1 MSILLILYCAVE
13 CKQLNKKYMKKI
25 FYLFCVAVIT
35 ASCVSQAKYNELLE
49 SEANLYTQ
57 AKECDK
63 ELNKAKAK
71 IQDLETL
78 VAKLNQEKELI
89 EEDTTRLSRELQRV
103 VEDCNKMQE
112 QNASLLEKLKSS
124 KTKDEI
130 QKMLEEIQ
138 ALQTEL
144 IQREDALFKA
154 ERSLKEK
161 QAELE
166 DRNAKITELTKLLE
180 ERDNYLNSLK
190 DKVMKALAPFEADGL
205 KVSEK
210 GGKVYVSMDEKL
222 LFQSGRWV
230 VDAKGAKA
238 IRELSKVLATTKD
251 VDIVVEGHTDN
262 VPFAGNGNV
271 LDNWDLSVK
280 RATSI
285 VRILLENKDIDPTK
299 VSASGRSEYCPIETA
314 NTKEARQANRRIE
327 IILTPNLDEL
337 LKIFE

>member
-1 MSILLILYCAVE
+1 MIILDYFTNFVSG
-13 CKQLNKKYMKKI
+13 KKDIYKMKKLI
-25 FYLFCVAVIT
+25 YLFCAGILA
-35 ASCVSQAKYNELLE
+35 ASCVTQAKYNEVVD
-49 SEANLYTQ
+49 SEARLYEQ

-63 ELNKAKAK
+63 DLNKANAK
-71 IQDLETL
+71 ISDLEAQI
-78 VAKLNQEKELI
+78 AKLNQEKEII
-89 EEDTTRLSRELQRV
+89 EEDTTRLSKELQRV

-112 QNASLLEKLKSS
+112 QNANLLDKLKGAS
-124 KTKDEI
+124 TKKEI
-130 QKMLEEIQ
+130 QNMLEEIQ
-138 ALQTEL
+138 TLQSEL

-154 ERSLKEK
+154 ERALKEK

-180 ERDNYLNSLK
+180 ERDSYLNSLK

-230 VDAKGAKA
+230 VDNKGASA

-262 VPFAGNGNV
+262 VPFSGNGNII
-271 LDNWDLSVK
+271 DNWDLSVK

-285 VRILLENKDIDPTK
+285 VRILLENKDIDPAK
-299 VSASGRSEYCPIETA
+299 VSASGRSEYCPIDTE
-314 NTKEARQANRRIE
+314 NTKEARKANRRIE

>member
-1 MSILLILYCAVE
+1 
-13 CKQLNKKYMKKI
+13 MKKI
-25 FYLFCVAVIT
+25 FYLFCLAVLS
-35 ASCVSQAKYNELLE
+35 ASCVTQAKYNEVLE
-49 SEANLYTQ
+49 SEANLYAQ
-57 AKECDK
+57 AQECDK

-71 IQDLETL
+71 IQDLETKL
-78 VAKLNQEKELI
+78 SKLNKEKEQI
-89 EEDTTRLSRELQRV
+89 EEDTIRLSKELQRV
-103 VEDCNKMQE
+103 VADCNKMQE
-112 QNASLLEKLKSS
+112 QNLNLLEKLQSS
-124 KTKDEI
+124 KTKDEF
-130 QKMLEEIQ
+130 QTLLEEIN

-154 ERSLKEK
+154 ERALKEK
-161 QAELE
+161 QIELE
-166 DRNAKITELTKLLE
+166 DRNAKITELTKLLD

-190 DKVMKALAPFEADGL
+190 DKVMKALAPFETEGL

-230 VDAKGAKA
+230 VDAKGARA

-262 VPFAGNGNV
+262 VPFEGNGNI

-285 VRILLENKDIDPTK
+285 VRILLENKDIDPAK
-299 VSASGRSEYCPIETA
+299 VSASGRSEYCPIDTA
-314 NTKEARQANRRIE
+314 DTKEARKANRRIE

>member
-1 MSILLILYCAVE
+1 
-13 CKQLNKKYMKKI
+13 MKKI
-25 FYLFCVAVIT
+25 FYLFCLAVLS
-35 ASCVSQAKYNELLE
+35 ASCVTQAKYNEVVE
-49 SEANLYTQ
+49 SEARLYEQ

-71 IQDLETL
+71 ITDLEAKI
-78 VAKLNQEKELI
+78 AKLSQEKELI
-89 EEDTTRLSRELQRV
+89 EEDTTRLSKELQRV

-112 QNASLLEKLKSS
+112 QNSNLLDKLKGAKS
-124 KTKDEI
+124 KEEI
-130 QKMLEEIQ
+130 QKMLEEIHS
-138 ALQTEL
+138 LQSEL

-154 ERSLKEK
+154 ERALKEK

-166 DRNAKITELTKLLE
+166 ERNAKITELTKLLE
-180 ERDNYLNSLK
+180 ERDNHLNSLK
-190 DKVMKALAPFEADGL
+190 DKVVKALAPFEAEGL
-205 KVSEK
+205 KVSSK

-230 VDAKGAKA
+230 VDTKGAKA
-238 IRELSKVLATTKD
+238 IRELSNVLATTKD

-262 VPFAGNGNV
+262 VPFSGNGNII
-271 LDNWDLSVK
+271 DNWDLSVK

-285 VRILLENKDIDPTK
+285 VRILLENKNIAPAN
-299 VSASGRSEYCPIETA
+299 VSASGRSEYCPIDTA
-314 NTKEARQANRRIE
+314 DTKEARKANRRIE

>member
-1 MSILLILYCAVE
+1 
-13 CKQLNKKYMKKI
+13 
-25 FYLFCVAVIT
+25 
-35 ASCVSQAKYNELLE
+35 
-49 SEANLYTQ
+49 
-57 AKECDK
+57 
-63 ELNKAKAK
+63 
-71 IQDLETL
+71 
-78 VAKLNQEKELI
+78 
-89 EEDTTRLSRELQRV
+89 
-103 VEDCNKMQE
+103 MQE
-112 QNASLLEKLKSS
+112 QNANLLDKLKGAS
-124 KTKDEI
+124 TKKEI
-130 QKMLEEIQ
+130 QNMLEEIQ
-138 ALQTEL
+138 TLQTEL

-154 ERSLKEK
+154 ERALKEK

-180 ERDNYLNSLK
+180 ERDQYLNSLK

-230 VDAKGAKA
+230 VDNKGANA

-262 VPFAGNGNV
+262 VPFSGNGNIV
-271 LDNWDLSVK
+271 DNWDLSVK

-299 VSASGRSEYCPIETA
+299 VSASGRSEYCPIDTA
-314 NTKEARQANRRIE
+314 DTKEARKANRRIE

>member
-1 MSILLILYCAVE
+1 
-13 CKQLNKKYMKKI
+13 MKKLI
-25 FYLFCVAVIT
+25 YLFCAGIL
-35 ASCVSQAKYNELLE
+35 ASSCVTQAKYNEVVE
-49 SEANLYTQ
+49 SEARLYEQ

-63 ELNKAKAK
+63 NLNKANSK
-71 IQDLETL
+71 IKDLENL
-78 VAKLNQEKELI
+78 ASKMKQEKELM
-89 EEDTTRLSRELQRV
+89 EEDTTKLSRELQRV
-103 VEDCNKMQE
+103 IADCNKMQE
-112 QNASLLEKLKSS
+112 QNLNLLDKLQSAKS
-124 KTKDEI
+124 KDEI
-130 QKMLEEIQ
+130 QSMLEEIN
-138 ALQTEL
+138 ALQSEL

-154 ERSLKEK
+154 ERALKD
-161 QAELE
+161 QQGELE
-166 DRNAKITELTKLLE
+166 ARNAKITELTKLLE
-180 ERDNYLNSLK
+180 ERDNHLNSLK
-190 DKVMKALAPFEADGL
+190 DKVMKALAPYESEGL
-205 KVSEK
+205 KVSSK

-238 IRELSKVLATTKD
+238 IRELSKVLSSTKD

-262 VPFAGNGNV
+262 VPFSGNGNV

-285 VRILLENKDIDPTK
+285 VRLLLENEEIDPAK
-299 VSASGRSEYCPIETA
+299 VSASGRSEYCPVDTA

>member
-1 MSILLILYCAVE
+1 
-13 CKQLNKKYMKKI
+13 MKKI
-25 FYLFCVAVIT
+25 FYLFCLAVLS
-35 ASCVSQAKYNELLE
+35 ASCVTQAKYNEVVE
-49 SEANLYTQ
+49 SEARLYEQ

-71 IQDLETL
+71 ITDLEAKI
-78 VAKLNQEKELI
+78 AKLSQEKELI
-89 EEDTTRLSRELQRV
+89 EEDTTRLSKELQRV

-112 QNASLLEKLKSS
+112 QNSNLLEKLKGASS
-124 KTKDEI
+124 KEEI
-130 QKMLEEIQ
+130 QSMLEEIQ
-138 ALQTEL
+138 ALQSEL

-154 ERSLKEK
+154 ERALKEK

-166 DRNAKITELTKLLE
+166 ERNAKITELTKLLE
-180 ERDNYLNSLK
+180 ERDSYLNSLK
-190 DKVMKALAPFEADGL
+190 DKVMKALAPFESEGL

-230 VDAKGAKA
+230 VDAKGVNA

-262 VPFAGNGNV
+262 VPYTGSGNI

-285 VRILLENKDIDPTK
+285 VRILLENKDIDPAK

>member
-1 MSILLILYCAVE
+1 
-13 CKQLNKKYMKKI
+13 MKKI
-25 FYLFCVAVIT
+25 FYLFCLAVLS
-35 ASCVSQAKYNELLE
+35 ASCVTQAKYNEVVE
-49 SEANLYTQ
+49 SEARLYEQ

-71 IQDLETL
+71 ITDLEAKI
-78 VAKLNQEKELI
+78 AKLSQEKELI
-89 EEDTTRLSRELQRV
+89 EEDTTRLSKELQRV

-112 QNASLLEKLKSS
+112 QNLNLLEKLKGASS
-124 KTKDEI
+124 KEEI
-130 QKMLEEIQ
+130 QSMLEEIQ
-138 ALQTEL
+138 ALQSEL

-154 ERSLKEK
+154 ERALKEK

-166 DRNAKITELTKLLE
+166 ERNAKITELTKLLE
-180 ERDNYLNSLK
+180 ERDSYLNSLK
-190 DKVMKALAPFEADGL
+190 DKVMKALAPFESEGL

-230 VDAKGAKA
+230 VDAKGVNA

-262 VPFAGNGNV
+262 VPYTGSGNI

-285 VRILLENKDIDPTK
+285 VRILLENKDIDPAK

>member
-1 MSILLILYCAVE
+1 M
-13 CKQLNKKYMKKI
+13 
-25 FYLFCVAVIT
+25 AVIA
-35 ASCVSQAKYNELLE
+35 ASCVTKAKYNEVLD
-49 SEANLYTQ
+49 SEARLYEQ

-63 ELNKAKAK
+63 NLNKANAK
-71 IQDLETL
+71 ISDLEAQL
-78 VAKLNQEKELI
+78 AKLNKEKEII

-112 QNASLLEKLKSS
+112 QNLNLLEKLKGS
-124 KTKDEI
+124 KGKEEI

-138 ALQTEL
+138 SLQSEL

-154 ERSLKEK
+154 ERALKDK
-161 QAELE
+161 QSELE
-166 DRNAKITELTKLLE
+166 ERNAKITELTRLLE
-180 ERDNYLNSLK
+180 ERDSHLNSLK
-190 DKVMKALAPFEADGL
+190 DKVIKALAPFETEGL
-205 KVSEK
+205 KVSSK

-230 VDAKGAKA
+230 VDAKGARA

-262 VPFAGNGNV
+262 VPFTGNGNV
-271 LDNWDLSVK
+271 IDNWDLSVK

-285 VRILLENKDIDPTK
+285 VRILLENTEINPAQ
-299 VSASGRSEYCPIETA
+299 VSASGRSEYCPLETA
-314 NTKEARQANRRIE
+314 DTKEARKANRRTE

>member
-1 MSILLILYCAVE
+1 MCRRLDFSLGENIHLIP
-13 CKQLNKKYMKKI
+13 
-25 FYLFCVAVIT
+25 
-35 ASCVSQAKYNELLE
+35 
-49 SEANLYTQ
+49 
-57 AKECDK
+57 
-63 ELNKAKAK
+63 
-71 IQDLETL
+71 
-78 VAKLNQEKELI
+78 KLSQEKELI
-89 EEDTTRLSRELQRV
+89 EEDTTRLSKELQRV
-103 VEDCNKMQE
+103 VEDCNRMQE
-112 QNASLLEKLKSS
+112 QNSNLLEKLKGASS
-124 KTKDEI
+124 KEEI
-130 QKMLEEIQ
+130 KSMMEEIQ

-154 ERSLKEK
+154 ERALKEK

-166 DRNAKITELTKLLE
+166 ERNAKITELTKLLE

-190 DKVMKALAPFEADGL
+190 DKVMKALAPFESEGL
-205 KVSEK
+205 
-210 GGKVYVSMDEKL
+210 KVYVSMDEKL

-230 VDAKGAKA
+230 VDAKGVNA

-262 VPFAGNGNV
+262 VPYTGSGNI

>member
-1 MSILLILYCAVE
+1 
-13 CKQLNKKYMKKI
+13 MKKI
-25 FYLFCVAVIT
+25 FYLFCVAVVS
-35 ASCVSQAKYNELLE
+35 ASCVTQAKYNEVLE
-49 SEANLYTQ
+49 SEANLYAQ
-57 AKECDK
+57 AQECDK

-78 VAKLNQEKELI
+78 VAKLNQEKEQI

-103 VEDCNKMQE
+103 VEDCNNMHE
-112 QNASLLEKLKSS
+112 QNQNLLEKLKSS

-138 ALQTEL
+138 ALQSEL
-144 IQREDALFKA
+144 INREDALFKA
-154 ERSLKEK
+154 ERALKDK
-161 QAELE
+161 QQELA
-166 DRNAKITELTKLLE
+166 DRNAKITELTTLLE
-180 ERDNYLNSLK
+180 ERDSHLNSLK
-190 DKVMKALAPFEADGL
+190 DKVVKALAPFEAEGL
-205 KVSEK
+205 KVSSK
-210 GGKVYVSMDEKL
+210 DGKVYVSMDEKL

-262 VPFAGNGNV
+262 VPFSGNGNV

-285 VRILLENKDIDPTK
+285 VRILLENSDINPAK
-299 VSASGRSEYCPIETA
+299 VSASGRSEYCPIDTA
-314 NTKEARQANRRIE
+314 DTKEARKANRRIE
-327 IILTPNLDEL
+327 IILTPDLDEL

>member
-1 MSILLILYCAVE
+1 
-13 CKQLNKKYMKKI
+13 MKKI
-25 FYLFCVAVIT
+25 FYLFCLAVLS
-35 ASCVSQAKYNELLE
+35 ASCVTQAKYNEVLE
-49 SEANLYTQ
+49 SEANLYAQ
-57 AKECDK
+57 AQECDK

-71 IQDLETL
+71 IQDLETKL
-78 VAKLNQEKELI
+78 SKLNKEKEQI
-89 EEDTTRLSRELQRV
+89 EEDTIRLSKELQRV
-103 VEDCNKMQE
+103 VADCNKMQE
-112 QNASLLEKLKSS
+112 QNLNLLEKLQSS
-124 KTKDEI
+124 KTKDEF
-130 QKMLEEIQ
+130 QTLLEEIN

-154 ERSLKEK
+154 ERALKEK

-166 DRNAKITELTKLLE
+166 ERNAKITELTKLLE
-180 ERDNYLNSLK
+180 ERDNFLNSLK
-190 DKVMKALAPFEADGL
+190 DKVMKALAPFESEGL

-230 VDAKGAKA
+230 VDAKGVNA

-262 VPFAGNGNV
+262 VPYTGSGNI

-285 VRILLENKDIDPTK
+285 VRILLENKDIDPAK
-299 VSASGRSEYCPIETA
+299 VSASGRSEYCPIDTA
-314 NTKEARQANRRIE
+314 DTKEARKANRRIE

-337 LKIFE
+337 LKIFD

>member
-1 MSILLILYCAVE
+1 MIILDYFTNFVSG
-13 CKQLNKKYMKKI
+13 KKDIYKMKKLI
-25 FYLFCVAVIT
+25 YLFCAGIL
-35 ASCVSQAKYNELLE
+35 ASSCVTQAKYNEVLD
-49 SEANLYTQ
+49 SEAKLYEQ

-63 ELNKAKAK
+63 ELNKANAK
-71 IQDLETL
+71 ISDLEAQI
-78 VAKLNQEKELI
+78 AKLSKEKETI

-103 VEDCNKMQE
+103 VEDCNRMQE
-112 QNASLLEKLKSS
+112 QNANLLDKLKGASS
-124 KTKDEI
+124 KKEI
-130 QKMLEEIQ
+130 QNMLEEIQ
-138 ALQTEL
+138 ALQSEL

-154 ERSLKEK
+154 ERALKEK

-180 ERDNYLNSLK
+180 ERDQYLNSLK

-230 VDAKGAKA
+230 VDNKGATA

-262 VPFAGNGNV
+262 VPFSGNGNII
-271 LDNWDLSVK
+271 DNWDLSVK

-299 VSASGRSEYCPIETA
+299 VSASGRGEYCPVETA
-314 NTKEARQANRRIE
+314 DTKEARKANRRIE

>member
-1 MSILLILYCAVE
+1 
-13 CKQLNKKYMKKI
+13 MKKLI
-25 FYLFCVAVIT
+25 YLFCAGILSS
-35 ASCVSQAKYNELLE
+35 SCVTQAKYNEVVE
-49 SEANLYTQ
+49 SEARLYEQ

-63 ELNKAKAK
+63 DLNKAKAK
-71 IQDLETL
+71 ISDLEAQI
-78 VAKLNQEKELI
+78 AKLSQEKELI
-89 EEDTTRLSRELQRV
+89 EEDTTRLSKELQRV
-103 VEDCNKMQE
+103 VEDCNRMQE
-112 QNASLLEKLKSS
+112 QNANLLEKLKGASS
-124 KTKDEI
+124 KEEI
-130 QKMLEEIQ
+130 KSMMEEIQ

-154 ERSLKEK
+154 ERALKEK

-166 DRNAKITELTKLLE
+166 ERNAKITELTKLLE

-190 DKVMKALAPFEADGL
+190 DKVMKALAPFESEGL
-205 KVSEK
+205 KVSER

-230 VDAKGAKA
+230 VDAKGVNA

-262 VPFAGNGNV
+262 VPYTGSGNI

-285 VRILLENKDIDPTK
+285 VRILLENKDIDPAK

>member
-1 MSILLILYCAVE
+1 
-13 CKQLNKKYMKKI
+13 MKKLI
-25 FYLFCVAVIT
+25 YLFCAGILA
-35 ASCVSQAKYNELLE
+35 ASCVTQAKYNEVVD
-49 SEANLYTQ
+49 SEARLYEQ

-63 ELNKAKAK
+63 NLNKANAK
-71 IQDLETL
+71 IADLEAQ
-78 VAKLNQEKELI
+78 VAKLNQEKEII
-89 EEDTTRLSRELQRV
+89 EEDTTRLSKELQRV

-112 QNASLLEKLKSS
+112 QNANLLEKLKGAS
-124 KTKDEI
+124 TKKEI
-130 QKMLEEIQ
+130 QNMLEEIQ
-138 ALQTEL
+138 TLQSEL

-154 ERSLKEK
+154 ERALKEK

-180 ERDNYLNSLK
+180 ERDQYLNSLK

-230 VDAKGAKA
+230 VDNKGANA

-262 VPFAGNGNV
+262 VPFSGNGNIV
-271 LDNWDLSVK
+271 DNWDLSVK

-285 VRILLENKDIDPTK
+285 VRILLENKDIDPAK
-299 VSASGRSEYCPIETA
+299 VSASGRSEYCPIDTA
-314 NTKEARQANRRIE
+314 DTKEARKANRRIE

>member
-1 MSILLILYCAVE
+1 
-13 CKQLNKKYMKKI
+13 MKKLI
-25 FYLFCVAVIT
+25 YLFCAGIL
-35 ASCVSQAKYNELLE
+35 ASSCVTQAKYNEVVE
-49 SEANLYTQ
+49 SEARLYEQ

-63 ELNKAKAK
+63 DLNKAKAK
-71 IQDLETL
+71 ISDLEAQI
-78 VAKLNQEKELI
+78 AKLSQEKELI
-89 EEDTTRLSRELQRV
+89 EEDTTRLSKELQRV
-103 VEDCNKMQE
+103 VEDCNRMQE
-112 QNASLLEKLKSS
+112 QNSNLLDKLKGAKS
-124 KTKDEI
+124 KEEI

-138 ALQTEL
+138 TLQSEL

-154 ERSLKEK
+154 ERALKDK

-190 DKVMKALAPFEADGL
+190 DKVMKALAPFESEGL

-238 IRELSKVLATTKD
+238 IRELSNVLATTKD

-262 VPFAGNGNV
+262 VPFSGNGNII
-271 LDNWDLSVK
+271 DNWDLSVK

-285 VRILLENKDIDPTK
+285 VRILLENKDINPAK

-314 NTKEARQANRRIE
+314 DTKEARKANRRIE

>member
-1 MSILLILYCAVE
+1 
-13 CKQLNKKYMKKI
+13 MKKI
-25 FYLFCVAVIT
+25 FYLFCLAVLS
-35 ASCVSQAKYNELLE
+35 ASCVTQAKYNEVLE
-49 SEANLYTQ
+49 SEANLYAQ
-57 AKECDK
+57 AQECDK

-71 IQDLETL
+71 IQDLETKL
-78 VAKLNQEKELI
+78 SKLNKEKEQI
-89 EEDTTRLSRELQRV
+89 EEDTIKLSKELQRV
-103 VEDCNKMQE
+103 VADCNKMQE
-112 QNASLLEKLKSS
+112 QNLNLLEKLQSS
-124 KTKDEI
+124 KTKDEF
-130 QKMLEEIQ
+130 QTLLEEIN

-154 ERSLKEK
+154 ERALKEK
-161 QAELE
+161 QIELE
-166 DRNAKITELTKLLE
+166 DRNAKITELTKLLD

-190 DKVMKALAPFEADGL
+190 DKVMKALAPFETEGL

-230 VDAKGAKA
+230 VDAKGARA

-262 VPFAGNGNV
+262 VPFEGNGNI

-285 VRILLENKDIDPTK
+285 VRILLENKDIDPAK
-299 VSASGRSEYCPIETA
+299 VSASGRSEYCPIDTA
-314 NTKEARQANRRIE
+314 DTKEARKANRRIE

>member
-1 MSILLILYCAVE
+1 
-13 CKQLNKKYMKKI
+13 MKKLI
-25 FYLFCVAVIT
+25 YLFCIGVIA
-35 ASCVSQAKYNELLE
+35 ASCVTQAKYNEVLE
-49 SEANLYTQ
+49 SEANLYAQ
-57 AKECDK
+57 AQECDK

-71 IQDLETL
+71 IQDLETKL
-78 VAKLNQEKELI
+78 SKLNKEKEQI
-89 EEDTTRLSRELQRV
+89 EEDTIRLSKELQRV
-103 VEDCNKMQE
+103 VADCNKMQE
-112 QNASLLEKLKSS
+112 QNLNLLEKLQSS
-124 KTKDEI
+124 KTKDEF
-130 QKMLEEIQ
+130 QTLLEEIN

-154 ERSLKEK
+154 ERALKEK
-161 QAELE
+161 QIELE
-166 DRNAKITELTKLLE
+166 DRNAKITELTKLLD

-190 DKVMKALAPFEADGL
+190 DKVMKALAPFETEGL

-230 VDAKGAKA
+230 VDAKGART

-262 VPFAGNGNV
+262 VPFEGNGNI

-285 VRILLENKDIDPTK
+285 VRILLENKDIDPAK
-299 VSASGRSEYCPIETA
+299 VSASGRSEYCPIDTA
-314 NTKEARQANRRIE
+314 DTKEARKANRRIE

>member
-1 MSILLILYCAVE
+1 
-13 CKQLNKKYMKKI
+13 MKKLI
-25 FYLFCVAVIT
+25 YLFCIGILAS
-35 ASCVSQAKYNELLE
+35 SCVSQAKYNEVLD
-49 SEANLYTQ
+49 SEARLYAQ

-71 IQDLETL
+71 ISDLEAQI
-78 VAKLNQEKELI
+78 AKLSQEKEII
-89 EEDTTRLSRELQRV
+89 EEDTTRLSKELQRV
-103 VEDCNKMQE
+103 VEDCNRMQE
-112 QNASLLEKLKSS
+112 QNANLLEKLKGASS
-124 KTKDEI
+124 KEEI
-130 QKMLEEIQ
+130 KSMMEEIQ

-154 ERSLKEK
+154 ERTLKEK

-166 DRNAKITELTKLLE
+166 DKNAKITELTKLLE

-190 DKVMKALAPFEADGL
+190 DKVMKALAPFESEGL

-230 VDAKGAKA
+230 VDAKGATA
-238 IRELSKVLATTKD
+238 IRELSKVLAGTKD

-262 VPFAGNGNV
+262 VPYTGNGNII
-271 LDNWDLSVK
+271 DNWDLSVK

-285 VRILLENKDIDPTK
+285 VRILLENKDINPAK
-299 VSASGRSEYCPIETA
+299 VSASGRSEYCPIDTA
-314 NTKEARQANRRIE
+314 DTKEARKANRRIE

>member
-1 MSILLILYCAVE
+1 
-13 CKQLNKKYMKKI
+13 MKKI
-25 FYLFCVAVIT
+25 FYLFCLAVLS
-35 ASCVSQAKYNELLE
+35 ASCVTQAKYNEVVE
-49 SEANLYTQ
+49 SEARLYEQ

-71 IQDLETL
+71 ITDLEAKI
-78 VAKLNQEKELI
+78 AKLSQEKERI
-89 EEDTTRLSRELQRV
+89 EEDTTRLSKELQRV

-112 QNASLLEKLKSS
+112 QNSNLLEKLKGASS
-124 KTKDEI
+124 KEEI
-130 QKMLEEIQ
+130 QSMLEEIQ
-138 ALQTEL
+138 ALQSEL

-154 ERSLKEK
+154 ERALKEK

-166 DRNAKITELTKLLE
+166 ERNAKITELTKLLE
-180 ERDNYLNSLK
+180 ERDSYLNSLK
-190 DKVMKALAPFEADGL
+190 DKVMKALAPFESEGL

-230 VDAKGAKA
+230 VDAKGVNA

-262 VPFAGNGNV
+262 VPYTGSGNI

-285 VRILLENKDIDPTK
+285 VRILLENKDIDPAK

>member
-1 MSILLILYCAVE
+1 
-13 CKQLNKKYMKKI
+13 MKKI
-25 FYLFCVAVIT
+25 FYLFCLAVLS
-35 ASCVSQAKYNELLE
+35 ASCVTQAKYNEVLE
-49 SEANLYTQ
+49 SEANLYAQ
-57 AKECDK
+57 AQECDK

-71 IQDLETL
+71 IQDLETKL
-78 VAKLNQEKELI
+78 SKLNKEKEQI
-89 EEDTTRLSRELQRV
+89 EEDTIRLSKELQRV
-103 VEDCNKMQE
+103 VADCNKMQE
-112 QNASLLEKLKSS
+112 QNLNLLEKLQSS
-124 KTKDEI
+124 KTKDEF
-130 QKMLEEIQ
+130 QTLLEEIN

-154 ERSLKEK
+154 ERALKEK
-161 QAELE
+161 QIELE
-166 DRNAKITELTKLLE
+166 DRNAKITELTKLLD

-190 DKVMKALAPFEADGL
+190 DKVMKALAPFETEGL

-230 VDAKGAKA
+230 VDAKGARA

-262 VPFAGNGNV
+262 VPFDGNGNI

-285 VRILLENKDIDPTK
+285 VRILLENKDIDPAK
-299 VSASGRSEYCPIETA
+299 VSASGRSEYCPIDTA
-314 NTKEARQANRRIE
+314 DTKEARKANRRIE

-337 LKIFE
+337 LKIFD

>member
-1 MSILLILYCAVE
+1 
-13 CKQLNKKYMKKI
+13 MKKI
-25 FYLFCVAVIT
+25 FYLFCLAVLS
-35 ASCVSQAKYNELLE
+35 ASCVTQAKYNEVVE
-49 SEANLYTQ
+49 SEARLYEQ

-71 IQDLETL
+71 ITDLEAKI
-78 VAKLNQEKELI
+78 AKLSQEKELI
-89 EEDTTRLSRELQRV
+89 EEDTTRLSKELQRV

-112 QNASLLEKLKSS
+112 QNSNLLEKLKGASS
-124 KTKDEI
+124 KEEI
-130 QKMLEEIQ
+130 QYMLEEIQ
-138 ALQTEL
+138 ALQSEL

-154 ERSLKEK
+154 ERALKEK

-166 DRNAKITELTKLLE
+166 ERNAKITELTKLLE
-180 ERDNYLNSLK
+180 ERDSYLNSLK
-190 DKVMKALAPFEADGL
+190 DKVMKALAPFESEGL

-230 VDAKGAKA
+230 VDAKGVNA

-262 VPFAGNGNV
+262 VPYTGSGNI

-285 VRILLENKDIDPTK
+285 VRILLENKDIDPAK

>member
-1 MSILLILYCAVE
+1 
-13 CKQLNKKYMKKI
+13 MKKLI
-25 FYLFCVAVIT
+25 YLFCAGILA
-35 ASCVSQAKYNELLE
+35 ASCVTQAKYNEVVD
-49 SEANLYTQ
+49 SEAKLYEQ

-63 ELNKAKAK
+63 ELNKANAK
-71 IQDLETL
+71 ISDLEAQI
-78 VAKLNQEKELI
+78 AKLSKEKETI

-112 QNASLLEKLKSS
+112 QNANLLDKLKGAS
-124 KTKDEI
+124 TKKEI
-130 QKMLEEIQ
+130 QNMLEEIQ
-138 ALQTEL
+138 ALQSEL

-154 ERSLKEK
+154 ERALKEK

-180 ERDNYLNSLK
+180 ERDQYLNSLK

-230 VDAKGAKA
+230 VDNKGANA

-262 VPFAGNGNV
+262 VPFSGNGNIV
-271 LDNWDLSVK
+271 DNWDLSVK

-299 VSASGRSEYCPIETA
+299 VSASGRSEYCPIDTA
-314 NTKEARQANRRIE
+314 DTKEARKANRRIE

>member
-1 MSILLILYCAVE
+1 
-13 CKQLNKKYMKKI
+13 MKKVI
-25 FYLFCVAVIT
+25 YLFCVAVIA
-35 ASCVSQAKYNELLE
+35 ASCVTKAKYNEVLD
-49 SEANLYTQ
+49 SEARLYEQ

-63 ELNKAKAK
+63 NLNKANAK
-71 IQDLETL
+71 ISDLEAQI
-78 VAKLNQEKELI
+78 AKLTAEKEII

-103 VEDCNKMQE
+103 VEDCNRMQE
-112 QNASLLEKLKSS
+112 QNANLLDKLKGASS
-124 KTKDEI
+124 KKEI
-130 QKMLEEIQ
+130 QNMLEEIQ
-138 ALQTEL
+138 ALQSEL

-154 ERSLKEK
+154 ERALKEK

-166 DRNAKITELTKLLE
+166 ERNAKITELTKLLE
-180 ERDNYLNSLK
+180 ERDQYLNSLK
-190 DKVMKALAPFEADGL
+190 DKVMKALAPFESEGL

-230 VDAKGAKA
+230 VDNKGASA

-262 VPFAGNGNV
+262 VPFSGNGNII
-271 LDNWDLSVK
+271 DNWDLSVK

-285 VRILLENKDIDPTK
+285 VRILLENKDIDPAK
-299 VSASGRSEYCPIETA
+299 VSASGRSEYCPVETA
-314 NTKEARQANRRIE
+314 DTKEARKANRRIE

>member
-1 MSILLILYCAVE
+1 
-13 CKQLNKKYMKKI
+13 MKKVI
-25 FYLFCVAVIT
+25 YLFCMAVIA
-35 ASCVSQAKYNELLE
+35 ASCVTKAKYNEVLD
-49 SEANLYTQ
+49 SEARLYEQ

-63 ELNKAKAK
+63 NLNKANAK
-71 IQDLETL
+71 ISDLEAQL
-78 VAKLNQEKELI
+78 AKLNKEKEII

-112 QNASLLEKLKSS
+112 QNLNLLEKLKGS
-124 KTKDEI
+124 KGKEEI

-138 ALQTEL
+138 SLQSEL

-154 ERSLKEK
+154 ERALKDK
-161 QAELE
+161 QSELE
-166 DRNAKITELTKLLE
+166 ERNAKITELTRLLE
-180 ERDNYLNSLK
+180 ERDSHLNSLK
-190 DKVMKALAPFEADGL
+190 DKVIKALAPFETEGL
-205 KVSEK
+205 KVSSK

-230 VDAKGAKA
+230 VDAKGARA

-262 VPFAGNGNV
+262 VPFTGNGNV
-271 LDNWDLSVK
+271 IDNWDLSVK

-285 VRILLENKDIDPTK
+285 VRILLENTEINPAQ
-299 VSASGRSEYCPIETA
+299 VSASGRSEYCPLETA
-314 NTKEARQANRRIE
+314 DTKEARKANRRTE